1 MMIKLSRDRLEEN
14 FKLFLAILKDE
25 NFKDISVIDM
35 RQSDQVIIN
44 E

>member
-1 MMIKLSRDRLEEN
+1 MIKLSRDRLEEN
-14 FKLFLAILKDE
+14 FKLSLAILKDE

-44 E
+44 EW